1 MIKLVKKHD
10 RIEGT
15 IRPPG
20 DKSISHRAA
29 LLNAVANGNARVSNF
44 CVGDD
49 RESMLRCLQGLG
61 VQITPDPQCDVS
73 GQPDC
78 FLIQGRGLQGLLE
91 PTNTLDAGNS
101 GTTMRLVTGL
111 LAGQS
116 FISVITGDDS
126 LRRRPM
132 GRVVGPLKEMGAQFM
147 GREGD
152 SLAPLAVRGGNLKA
166 IDYTLPVPS
175 AQVKSAVLIAGLYAD
190 GKTVVRS
197 PSLSRDHT
205 ERMLKYLGGDI
216 QVDGLVATVG
226 RSEFNARDILVP
238 GDVSSAAFW
247 MVARSAHPNAKIRL
261 EGVGINPT
269 RTGVISVLESMG
281 ANLSLEN
288 IREGEAEPI
297 ADIVVE
303 SSNLQGVDIAGEII
317 PKVIDELPVLA
328 LAASLASGSTVIRDA
343 AELRVKESDRISA
356 TVQGLS
362 RLGVDIEEHEEGMVI
377 RGAQKLVGAPVNSQG
392 DHRIAMTMAIAGLIA
407 DGETAIHDA
416 EAAAVSYPTFWDTL
430 ASIGV

>member
-1 MIKLVKKHD
+1 MIKLVKKQD

-29 LLNAVANGNARVSNF
+29 LLNAVANGNALVSNF

-61 VQITPDPQCDVS
+61 VQITPEPQCDVS

-78 FLIQGRGLQGLLE
+78 FLVQGRGLQGLIE
-91 PTNTLDAGNS
+91 PTDTLDAGNS

-116 FISVITGDDS
+116 FNSVITGDES

-132 GRVVGPLKEMGAQFM
+132 GRVVGPLKKMGAQFM

-152 SLAPLAVRGGNLKA
+152 SMAPLAVRGGNLKA
-166 IDYTLPVPS
+166 IDYTLPGAS

-205 ERMLKYLGGDI
+205 ERMLQYLGGDI
-216 QVDGLVATVG
+216 QVEGLVATVG
-226 RSEFNARDILVP
+226 RSEFSARDILVP

-247 MVARSAHPNAKIRL
+247 MVAGAAHPNANIRL

-281 ANLSLEN
+281 ANLRVEN

-317 PKVIDELPVLA
+317 PTVIDELPVLA

-343 AELRVKESDRISA
+343 TELRVKESDRVSA
-356 TVQGLS
+356 TVQGLF
-362 RLGVDIEEHEEGMVI
+362 RLGVDVEEQEEGMVI
-377 RGAQKLVGAPVNSQG
+377 RGGQRLVGATVNSQG

-407 DGETAIHDA
+407 DGETTIHDA

>member
-1 MIKLVKKHD
+1 
-10 RIEGT
+10 
-15 IRPPG
+15 
-20 DKSISHRAA
+20 
-29 LLNAVANGNARVSNF
+29 
-44 CVGDD
+44 
-49 RESMLRCLQGLG
+49 MLRCLQGLG

-247 MVARSAHPNAKIRL
+247 MVAGSAHPNAKIRL

-269 RTGVISVLESMG
+269 RTGVISVLELMG

>member
-1 MIKLVKKHD
+1 
-10 RIEGT
+10 
-15 IRPPG
+15 
-20 DKSISHRAA
+20 
-29 LLNAVANGNARVSNF
+29 
-44 CVGDD
+44 
-49 RESMLRCLQGLG
+49 MLRCLQGLG
-61 VQITPDPQCDVS
+61 VQITPDPKCDVS

-78 FLIQGRGLQGLLE
+78 FLVQGRGLQGLLE

-238 GDVSSAAFW
+238 GDLSSAAFW
-247 MVARSAHPNAKIRL
+247 MVAGSAHPKAKIRL

-269 RTGVISVLESMG
+269 RTGGISVLESMG

-362 RLGVDIEEHEEGMVI
+362 RLGVDIEEHEEGMII

>member
-247 MVARSAHPNAKIRL
+247 MVAGSAHPNAKIRL

>member
-1 MIKLVKKHD
+1 
-10 RIEGT
+10 
-15 IRPPG
+15 
-20 DKSISHRAA
+20 
-29 LLNAVANGNARVSNF
+29 
-44 CVGDD
+44 
-49 RESMLRCLQGLG
+49 
-61 VQITPDPQCDVS
+61 
-73 GQPDC
+73 
-78 FLIQGRGLQGLLE
+78 
-91 PTNTLDAGNS
+91 
-101 GTTMRLVTGL
+101 
-111 LAGQS
+111 
-116 FISVITGDDS
+116 
-126 LRRRPM
+126 
-132 GRVVGPLKEMGAQFM
+132 
-147 GREGD
+147 
-152 SLAPLAVRGGNLKA
+152 
-166 IDYTLPVPS
+166 
-175 AQVKSAVLIAGLYAD
+175 
-190 GKTVVRS
+190 
-197 PSLSRDHT
+197 
-205 ERMLKYLGGDI
+205 MLKYLGGDI

-247 MVARSAHPNAKIRL
+247 MVAGSAHPNAKIRL

-362 RLGVDIEEHEEGMVI
+362 RLGVDIEEHEEGMII

>member
-61 VQITPDPQCDVS
+61 VQITPDPKCDVS

-78 FLIQGRGLQGLLE
+78 FLVQGRGLQGLLE

-175 AQVKSAVLIAGLYAD
+175 AQVKAAVLIAGLYAD

-216 QVDGLVATVG
+216 KVDGLVATVG

-247 MVARSAHPNAKIRL
+247 MVAGSAHPNAKIRL
-261 EGVGINPT
+261 EGVVINPT

-362 RLGVDIEEHEEGMVI
+362 RLGVDIEEHEEGMII

>member
-61 VQITPDPQCDVS
+61 VQITPDPKCDVS

-78 FLIQGRGLQGLLE
+78 FLVQGRGLQGLLE

-247 MVARSAHPNAKIRL
+247 MVAGSAHPNAKIRL

-269 RTGVISVLESMG
+269 RTGVISVLELMG

-362 RLGVDIEEHEEGMVI
+362 RLGVDIEEHEEGMII

>member
-1 MIKLVKKHD
+1 MKKHD

-247 MVARSAHPNAKIRL
+247 MVAGSAHPNAKIRL

>member
-152 SLAPLAVRGGNLKA
+152 SLAPLAVRGGNLNS

-247 MVARSAHPNAKIRL
+247 MVAGSAHPNAKIRL

>member
-61 VQITPDPQCDVS
+61 VQITPDPKCDVS

-78 FLIQGRGLQGLLE
+78 FLVQGRGLQGLLE

-205 ERMLKYLGGDI
+205 DRMLKYLGGDI

-226 RSEFNARDILVP
+226 RSEFDARDILVP

-247 MVARSAHPNAKIRL
+247 MVAGSAHPNAKIRL

-362 RLGVDIEEHEEGMVI
+362 RLGVDIEEHEEGMII

>member
-78 FLIQGRGLQGLLE
+78 FLVQGRGLQGLLE

-216 QVDGLVATVG
+216 KVDGLVATVG

-247 MVARSAHPNAKIRL
+247 MVAGSAHPNAKIRL

-362 RLGVDIEEHEEGMVI
+362 RLGVDIEEHEEGMII

>member
-1 MIKLVKKHD
+1 
-10 RIEGT
+10 
-15 IRPPG
+15 
-20 DKSISHRAA
+20 
-29 LLNAVANGNARVSNF
+29 
-44 CVGDD
+44 
-49 RESMLRCLQGLG
+49 
-61 VQITPDPQCDVS
+61 
-73 GQPDC
+73 
-78 FLIQGRGLQGLLE
+78 
-91 PTNTLDAGNS
+91 
-101 GTTMRLVTGL
+101 
-111 LAGQS
+111 
-116 FISVITGDDS
+116 
-126 LRRRPM
+126 M

-216 QVDGLVATVG
+216 KVDGLVATVG

-247 MVARSAHPNAKIRL
+247 MVAGSAHPNAKIRL

-343 AELRVKESDRISA
+343 TELRVKESDRISA

>member
-216 QVDGLVATVG
+216 KVDGLVATVG

-247 MVARSAHPNAKIRL
+247 MVAGSAHPNAKIRL

>member
-216 QVDGLVATVG
+216 KVDGLVATVG

-247 MVARSAHPNAKIRL
+247 MVAGSAHPNAKIRL

-362 RLGVDIEEHEEGMVI
+362 RLGVDIEEHEEGMII